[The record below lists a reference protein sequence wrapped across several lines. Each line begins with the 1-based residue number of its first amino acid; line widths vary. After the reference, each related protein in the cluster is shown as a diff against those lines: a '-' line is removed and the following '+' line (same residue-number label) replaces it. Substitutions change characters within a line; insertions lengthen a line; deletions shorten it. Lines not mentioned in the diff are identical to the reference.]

1 MRALHH
7 FMKELMWFAI
17 GLVLLVLLFQFFIFI
32 NSHDFTFHIPKMIS
46 NLNTI
51 FISILLEAIPFVL
64 IGVFVSSLIQM
75 YVSEERIQ
83 KLIPKNPFLA
93 LIPAALLGVIFPVCE
108 CAIVPVVRRLIKKG
122 MPLHV
127 GMVLLVGAP
136 ILNPIVFL
144 STYVAF
150 RLDVQM
156 AYARLGLAFLIIIII
171 GLVIYLL
178 FENKDQLKWTKED
191 LVVSNKKEPTVQSKS
206 LKMVLYHA
214 SDEFFQMGKYLI
226 FGAFIAS
233 LFQTYFDRSI
243 LLHLGSN
250 NLTSPPV
257 MMGFAYALSLCSEAD
272 AFVAASFLHTFSKG
286 SILAFLLFGPM
297 VDFKNTLMLFGYFKT
312 KFVLVF
318 MLITTIVV
326 LSSVYIFQSFVWR

>member
-32 NSHDFTFHIPKMIS
+32 NSHNFTFHIPKMIS

-93 LIPAALLGVIFPVCE
+93 LIPAALLGVLFPVCE

>member
-1 MRALHH
+1 MRAMHH
-7 FMKELMWFAI
+7 FMKEIMWFTI
-17 GLVLLVLLFQFFIFI
+17 GLVLLVILFQLFAFI
-32 NSHDFTFHIPKMIS
+32 NSGSFTFHLPKMVS

-93 LIPAALLGVIFPVCE
+93 LIPAALLGVLFPVCE

-150 RLDVQM
+150 RMDVQM
-156 AYARLGLAFLIIIII
+156 AYVRLGLAFLIIMII
-171 GLVIYLL
+171 GLLIYLL

-191 LVVSNKKEPTVQSKS
+191 LVVSTLKEPIVQSKS

-257 MMGFAYALSLCSEAD
+257 MMGFAYILSLCSEAD

-326 LSSVYIFQSFVWR
+326 LSAVYIFQSFVWG